1 MTSTVE
7 GAPSSHLSADDLS
20 LHLEASTGDESIE
33 GGLDEGVADLL
44 MQMTSLGASEA
55 AGAKTGDINKS
66 SSEEQQRGLGGPR
79 RNLSVQNGFILL
91 EEEYGSTADQDETL
105 DPGSPRTLRLF
116 LPQSTSPPSTS
127 MEEEEIYEDAQSGDH
142 LISDSDSEDDTT
154 PRPSARVAEQLSDKE
169 GAGPSFVELEFSYRG
184 QRVVRSREEMTTRL
198 RQAAATRS
206 KRRR

>member
-1 MTSTVE
+1 MKRHGR
-7 GAPSSHLSADDLS
+7 GARQPLMAVSEVRWLLAWSRRSRDTPRPESA
-20 LHLEASTGDESIE
+20 EFGRCCC
-33 GGLDEGVADLL
+33 LL
-44 MQMTSLGASEA
+44 PDSDYTQ
-55 AGAKTGDINKS
+55 
-66 SSEEQQRGLGGPR
+66 
-79 RNLSVQNGFILL
+79 
-91 EEEYGSTADQDETL
+91 L